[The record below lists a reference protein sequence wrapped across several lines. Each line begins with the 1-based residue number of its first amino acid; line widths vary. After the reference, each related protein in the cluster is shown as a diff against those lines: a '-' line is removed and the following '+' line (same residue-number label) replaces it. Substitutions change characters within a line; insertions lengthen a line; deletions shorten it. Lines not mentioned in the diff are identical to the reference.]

1 MEVLPAGYWAQSHPH
16 PLAPN
21 LEDVET
27 FRNLIG
33 RSESV
38 LLLGNTPALMD
49 LCTTAMDL
57 EPFVNDPKVVQQDW
71 VTNTNYYDAIIGDG
85 VLNFTESLASGLIE
99 MASEYSSLFVVRSFT
114 RRLPIMRVAD
124 NFPGPRDFSKTP
136 TKIIER
142 DDYRFFV
149 WNFATSVIH
158 SKTEQ

>member
-1 MEVLPAGYWAQSHPH
+1 MEALPAGYWAKSHPH

-27 FRNLIG
+27 YRNLIG
-33 RSESV
+33 RLQSV

-49 LCTTAMDL
+49 LCTNAMDI
-57 EPFVNDPKVVQQDW
+57 EPFVDDPKVIQQDW
-71 VTNTNYYDAIIGDG
+71 VTNTKFYDAIIGDG

-99 MASEYSSLFVVRSFT
+99 MALEHSSLLVVRSFT

-124 NFPGPRDFSKTP
+124 YFPGPQEFSMTP
-136 TKIIER
+136 TEIIER

-149 WNFATSVIH
+149 WRFN
-158 SKTEQ
+158 